1 MPAELIFV
9 IVCTVLGGVLG
20 AIFATWYV
28 WAFYG
33 FLIGIGIPLIGMFGI
48 ID

>member
-1 MPAELIFV
+1 MAELYFALF
-9 IVCTVLGGVLG
+9 CTVIGGVLG
-20 AIFATWYV
+20 AFFGVWYI

-33 FLIGIGIPLIGMFGI
+33 FLIGIGVPLIGMFGI